1 MKRYINTSERELPI
15 YADNCFT
22 TKVGTL
28 YRGSACSYIM
38 KHGEAVVVLYKVSIN
53 GEYKVGFTDYLE
65 GMQDT

>member
-1 MKRYINTSERELPI
+1 MKRYINTSNGELPI
-15 YADNCFT
+15 YADNRLT
-22 TKVGTL
+22 TKVGAL

-38 KHGEAVVVLYKVSIN
+38 KHGDAVVVLYKVSVN